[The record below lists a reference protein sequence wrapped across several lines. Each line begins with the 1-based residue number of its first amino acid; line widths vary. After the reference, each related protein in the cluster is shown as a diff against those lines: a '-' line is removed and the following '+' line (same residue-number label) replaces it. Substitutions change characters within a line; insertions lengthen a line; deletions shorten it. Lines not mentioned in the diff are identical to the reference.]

1 MSSVPTSPAS
11 NTTAANSDTN
21 SDSDSAVR
29 STGPSA
35 APAATQTPTP
45 TPTPTQVAD
54 QAVNLSAVNP
64 SAVPRSHHTPL
75 PTATESA
82 RWQRQLATAIRS
94 REALLQRLGLTD
106 HPQLAALSD
115 DQQVKEQS
123 AAAFGTLV
131 PESFVRRMTP
141 GDPQD
146 PLLRQVLQDPAEGA
160 TVDGFVAD
168 PVGDAAARTADGVLH
183 KYQGRVLLITTGACA
198 VHCRY
203 CFRRNYPYH
212 AEPRRLA
219 EWQPALEYI
228 ASSTDIS
235 EVILSGG
242 DPLTL
247 TDDRLSELCRAIDSI
262 PHVQRI
268 RFHTRL
274 PIVLPARVTD
284 ELLACLRSLRA
295 QPVMV
300 VHANHAQEIQ
310 ADCREALRRLVMSGV
325 VTLNQAVLLAGIND
339 TVDAQVELSENL
351 VNIGVMPYYLH
362 QLDRVTGAA
371 HFETDPAFGLQLI
384 DAMAAR
390 LPGYAV
396 PKLVKEV
403 AGANS
408 KTPVEKLPR

>member
-11 NTTAANSDTN
+11 NTAAATSATVARKSGGQSADEMAGPLAGQ
-21 SDSDSAVR
+21 SAEEMAGQSAEDSGARSVVHQAAHPAVQ
-29 STGPSA
+29 TVANTA
-35 APAATQTPTP
+35 APA
-45 TPTPTQVAD
+45 
-54 QAVNLSAVNP
+54 
-64 SAVPRSHHTPL
+64 
-75 PTATESA
+75 TE

-94 REALLQRLGLTD
+94 RDALLQRLGLSD
-106 HPQLAALSD
+106 HPQLAALSAG
-115 DQQVKEQS
+115 QKHGLQS
-123 AAAFGTLV
+123 ADAFGTLV
-131 PESFVRRMTP
+131 PDSFVRRMVA

-146 PLLRQVLQDPAEGA
+146 PLLRQVLADPTEGA
-160 TVDGFVAD
+160 IVDGFVAD
-168 PVGDAAARTADGVLH
+168 PVGDTAARAANGVLH
-183 KYQGRVLLITTGACA
+183 KYHGRVLLITTGACA

-212 AEPRRLA
+212 AEPKRLA
-219 EWQPALEYI
+219 DWQPALDYI
-228 ASSTDIS
+228 AASTDIR

-247 TDDRLSELCRAIDSI
+247 TDDRLSELCRAIDGI

-284 ELLACLRSLRA
+284 ELLTGLRSLRA
-295 QPVMV
+295 QPIMV
-300 VHANHAQEIQ
+300 VHANHGQEIQ
-310 ADCREALRRLVMSGV
+310 ADCREALQRLVQSGV

-339 TVDAQVELSENL
+339 TVDAQVELSDRL

-371 HFETDPAFGLQLI
+371 HFETDPGLGLQLV

-403 AGANS
+403 AGAAS
-408 KTPVEKLPR
+408 KTPVEKLAW